1 VSDIIIKL
9 ENISKHY
16 RLGQLGIRVAE
27 RSRSQTL
34 RGDLQ
39 RRRLSWVEAWW
50 HTLRGKEDPT
60 LKIGQTNQLNA
71 ASRASAAG
79 TGNSEPGTPNSLL
92 KSQISHLNTNYIWAL
107 KDINLEVKQ
116 SEILGIISKNGAGKS
131 KH

>member
-1 VSDIIIKL
+1 MSDTIIKL
-9 ENISKHY
+9 ENISKQY
-16 RLGQLGIRVAE
+16 RLGQVGTLWL
-27 RSRSQTL
+27 SLSKSTL

-116 SEILGIISKNGAGKS
+116 GKILGITGKN
-131 KH
+131 